1 MLFVLTPWNEQ
12 QPETRERKLSL
23 AENTSAFA
31 VQYLPHPM
39 VISSTSSQRYSYP
52 QNLYTKTYTNL

>member
-1 MLFVLTPWNEQ
+1 MLFVLTPLNEQ

-31 VQYLPHPM
+31 VQYLPDPM
-39 VISSTSSQRYSYP
+39 VSFSTSSPQRYSYP
-52 QNLYTKTYTNL
+52 QNL